1 MQGLML
7 AAGMGKRLAEYTN
20 NNTKCML
27 KIKKMEFK
35 NLLSAQNRDELRQ
48 ICCVWNGSSA
58 HCGMAYPQAVERR
71 WCRITIPNERK
82 NGHL

>member
-1 MQGLML
+1 
-7 AAGMGKRLAEYTN
+7 
-20 NNTKCML
+20 
-27 KIKKMEFK
+27 MEFK